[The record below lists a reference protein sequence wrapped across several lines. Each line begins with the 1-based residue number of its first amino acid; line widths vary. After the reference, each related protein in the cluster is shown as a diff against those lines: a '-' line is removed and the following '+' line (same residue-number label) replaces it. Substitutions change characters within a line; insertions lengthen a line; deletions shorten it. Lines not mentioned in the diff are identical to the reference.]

1 MDIGILV
8 PANIPQVIVE
18 VVKVME
24 RIIKRPATLPKVIV
38 EVVYVGQ
45 VLTDTLPLV
54 IAEDML
60 IEVDMYH
67 NIPATLPL
75 VINKQEL
82 MLKGG
87 GGYTVG
93 GDGLV
98 INRRWENNY

>member
-60 IEVDMYH
+60 IVR
-67 NIPATLPL
+67 ILG
-75 VINKQEL
+75 VS
-82 MLKGG
+82 
-87 GGYTVG
+87 
-93 GDGLV
+93 
-98 INRRWENNY
+98 